1 MGQSVRI
8 YRPGFIDKYDHVTSW
23 NKDLLSQVT
32 WLGKKTGDFF
42 HFLIPAYI
50 SVKMISE
57 SWMCPSEG
65 GDKAFIYISRDHMI
79 NESCD
84 SVGEIPS
91 T

>member
-1 MGQSVRI
+1 MLRLEI
-8 YRPGFIDKYDHVTSW
+8 KIFFRKLLDLEKKLVT
-23 NKDLLSQVT
+23 
-32 WLGKKTGDFF
+32 FP